1 MTDFA
6 TCTEAVPMPLPTP
19 SPFTG
24 LSAFPLTPV
33 RDGRLDEDAFIGLI
47 DRLVA
52 AGVDS
57 IAPLGST
64 GCGPYFGPADRAE
77 VARLTVDR
85 ADGIPVTIGIGAL
98 STRDV
103 LTNAESAEAAGAA
116 ALLLAPVSYHPLTE
130 TEVVE
135 LFRTVASA
143 SDLPVIVYDNPG
155 TTRFTFTTELYAR
168 LSETEGVAAIKIPGL
183 PLSPADW
190 RERVEGIRRAT
201 GGRVAVGVSVDA
213 HGAEGLI
220 AGCDAW
226 FSAIG
231 GTLPAPVLAITRAVE
246 AGEIEHARALAVHLQ
261 PLWDLFAAHG
271 GSLRVS
277 AAIAEHLG
285 LVAADCLPAP
295 LRGLSAEDT
304 RRVAA
309 VVDDLGLS

>member
-6 TCTEAVPMPLPTP
+6 TCTETVPMPLPAL

-33 RDGRLDEDAFIGLI
+33 RDGRLDEDAFAGLI

-52 AGVDS
+52 TGVDS

-64 GCGPYFGPADRAE
+64 GCGPFFSPEDRAE

-85 ADGIPVTIGIGAL
+85 ADGIPVTVGIGAL

-103 LTNAESAEAAGAA
+103 LTNAEAAAAAGAA

-135 LFRTVASA
+135 LFRAVTSA
-143 SDLPVIVYDNPG
+143 NGLPVIVYDNPT

-168 LSETEGVAAIKIPGL
+168 LSEIEGIAAIKIPGL

-190 RERVEGIRRAT
+190 QERVAGIRQAT
-201 GGRVAVGVSVDA
+201 GGRVAIGVSVDA
-213 HGAEGLI
+213 YGAEGLI

-231 GTLPAPVLAITRAVE
+231 GTIPAPMLAITRAIQ
-246 AGEIEHARALAVHLQ
+246 AGEAERARELAVHLQ

-271 GSLRVS
+271 GSLRVG

-285 LVAADCLPAP
+285 LVTSDCLPAP
-295 LRGLSAEDT
+295 LKGLSTEDK
-304 RRVAA
+304 RRVAS

>member
-1 MTDFA
+1 MTNFA
-6 TCTEAVPMPLPTP
+6 TCTEAVPMPLPTT

-33 RDGRLDEDAFIGLI
+33 RDGRLDEDAFAGLI

-64 GCGPYFGPADRAE
+64 GCGPFFSAE

-103 LTNAESAEAAGAA
+103 LTNVESAEAAGAA

-135 LFRTVASA
+135 LFRTVAST

-155 TTRFTFTTELYAR
+155 TTRFAFTTEVYAR
-168 LSETEGVAAIKIPGL
+168 LSEIEGVAAIKIPGL

-190 RERVEGIRRAT
+190 LERVAGIRQAT

-213 HGAEGLI
+213 YGAEGLI

-261 PLWDLFAAHG
+261 PLWDLFADFG

-285 LVAADCLPAP
+285 LVSGDCLPAP
-295 LRGLSAEDT
+295 LRRLSAEDT